1 MKRVS
6 PSPHE
11 LRSGRFKEV
20 SKKFFFIVV
29 PLLVVISVVIAAII
43 LGHANSEATSKQ
55 ADHEA
60 QPVVPVRLDEKS
72 AEVQVSLPMFRRLS
86 DGYMRGSEPAR
97 GGLSVLSR
105 IGVKTILDLRS
116 DYDYTDEIKVAA
128 ERLGFIYRRLP
139 LSVWNPPTDKEA
151 NEFVQLVTNK
161 AEGPYFVFCT
171 DGIHRTGEM
180 SAIYRIVQD
189 KWSIEQALAEMD
201 ETGFTPY
208 YYNLRNYVW
217 TYARKYR
224 PVAVPPTGRR
234 LSPIEQ

>member
-6 PSPHE
+6 PQE
-11 LRSGRFKEV
+11 LTSGHFKEV

-29 PLLVVISVVIAAII
+29 PLLVVISVVIAALI

-55 ADHEA
+55 ADPQA
-60 QPVVPVRLDEKS
+60 QPAVPVRLDEKS
-72 AEVQVSLPMFRRLS
+72 AEVQVSLPMFRRLG
-86 DGYMRGSEPAR
+86 DDYMRGGEPAR
-97 GGLSVLSR
+97 GGLSVLMR
-105 IGVKTILDLRS
+105 MGVKTILDLRS
-116 DYDYTDEIKVAA
+116 DYDYTDDIKAAA
-128 ERLGFIYRRLP
+128 ERSGFIYRRLP

-151 NEFVQLVTNK
+151 NEFVRLVTNRE
-161 AEGPYFVFCT
+161 EGPYFVFCS

-180 SAIYRIVQD
+180 SAIYRIAHDQ
-189 KWSIEQALAEMD
+189 WGIEQALKEMD
-201 ETGFTPY
+201 EAGFSPY

-224 PVAVPPTGRR
+224 PIAVPPTGRR